1 MNIAI
6 AIHGG
11 AGTFRHED
19 MSENMA
25 KSYHEGLRKALR
37 AGWVLLQAGGSA
49 LDAVTATVC
58 VLEDDPLFNAGR
70 GSVLTDIGT
79 TEMDAAIMAGEHRQA
94 GAVAGICGPRN
105 PIRVARA
112 VMETTPHLLLM
123 GEGAHKVARNAGHPF
138 ESAEYFETPS
148 RRAALQRELARR
160 AANAP
165 DHRSDADRHGTVG
178 AVARDAA
185 NHLAAATS
193 TGGITAKAA
202 GRVGDTPII
211 GAGTFADDTTCAVSC
226 TGTGEVF
233 IRYTAAAEI
242 AARMRYK
249 DESLEQA
256 AEKVVAELARHG
268 GDGGLI
274 AIASSGNPTMPFN
287 TSGMYR
293 GMIGEDGKL
302 HTAIYSEPFETT
314 DP

>member
-11 AGTFRHED
+11 AGTIRQADLTED
-19 MSENMA
+19 MAESR
-25 KSYHEGLRKALR
+25 HEGLRKALR
-37 AGWVLLQAGGSA
+37 AGWVLLRAGGSA
-49 LDAVTATVC
+49 LDAVTAAVC
-58 VLEDDPLFNAGR
+58 ALEDDPLFNAGH
-70 GSVLTDIGT
+70 GAALTDVGT

-105 PIRVARA
+105 PILVARA
-112 VMETTPHLLLM
+112 VMETTPHLLLI
-123 GEGAHKVARNAGHPF
+123 GDGAHLIARNAGHPF

-148 RRAALQRELARR
+148 SRAALHRELARR

-165 DHRSDADRHGTVG
+165 NHRSDTDRHGTVG

-193 TGGITAKAA
+193 TGGITAKLA

-211 GAGTFADDTTCAVSC
+211 GAGTFADDATCAVSC

-249 DESLEQA
+249 NETLEHA
-256 AEKVVAELARHG
+256 AAKVVAELASHG

-274 AIASSGNPTMPFN
+274 AIASSGDPTLPFN

-293 GMIGEDGKL
+293 GMIGAGGML
-302 HTAIYSEPFETT
+302 HTAIHSEVFQTIHP
-314 DP
+314 